1 MKRQH
6 KLRSIKDKR
15 KNVIKLRHPVAPPTR
30 SYDPRRYNRSKEK
43 QQFLQDLK
51 EVCQKNYLII
61 IFILTLKTMVLWKAY
76 IIQL

>member
-15 KNVIKLRHPVAPPTR
+15 KNVIKFRHPVAPPTR

-51 EVCQKNYLII
+51 EV
-61 IFILTLKTMVLWKAY
+61 Y
-76 IIQL
+76 IV

>member
-15 KNVIKLRHPVAPPTR
+15 KNVIKFRHPVAPTTR

-51 EVCQKNYLII
+51 EVYN
-61 IFILTLKTMVLWKAY
+61 V
-76 IIQL
+76 